1 MMTDDKQTTGAGRRT
16 FLKTMG
22 AAAVVAGT
30 TPISAFAQQ
39 PTARPRLGVDAF
51 SLGAQ
56 NWTPFQTLEWAA
68 KINVNMIHFSEVR
81 FLGSARWQEALA
93 PDNLKRIRD
102 KADELKI
109 DLEIG
114 MRSICPTAADFANTQ
129 RNDPTLGTADEQI
142 ARMLVAARAVRSP
155 IVRCVQGTAADRSG
169 PIEKHMAETV
179 RVLKANRARILDSGI
194 KLAIEN
200 HAGDMQGR
208 ELRKVIEDAGPDI
221 VGVCL
226 DSGNPFNANETPHV
240 TIEHLAPYTLTSHM
254 RDSYVFLSPQ
264 GIASRWTRSGDGN
277 MGMEDYIKKY
287 IQKCPGKPVSLEIIV
302 SANFRTF
309 NYRDPAAWA
318 LFPNTPAH
326 EFAQL
331 LALAEKGVP
340 VELPPPGQGR
350 GGGTAPAG
358 GGRGAGAPA
367 GAPSAPNV
375 AGGPPAGAAATP
387 QGAAGAPAAGA
398 GGGRGAPNPEAQ
410 ARNLADVEASVRWTQ
425 AVLAR
430 L

>member
-1 MMTDDKQTTGAGRRT
+1 MSNDREFSSTDRRT

-22 AAAVVAGT
+22 AAAVAMGSA
-30 TPISAFAQQ
+30 PASAFAQTT
-39 PTARPRLGVDAF
+39 PRPRMGVDAY

-68 KINVNMIHFSEVR
+68 KMNVGMVHFSEVR
-81 FLGSARWQEALA
+81 FLGSTRWQEALA
-93 PDNLKRIRD
+93 PDNLKRVRD

-114 MRSICPTAADFANTQ
+114 MRSICPTSADFGNTQ

-142 ARMLVAARAVRSP
+142 ARMLVAAKAVRSP
-155 IVRCVQGTAADRSG
+155 IVRCVQGTAADRTG

-179 RVLKANRARILDSGI
+179 RVLKANRSRILDSGV

-208 ELRKVIEDAGPDI
+208 ELRKIIEEAGPDI

-226 DSGNPFNANETPHV
+226 DSGNPLNANESPHV

-277 MGMEDYIKKY
+277 MGMEEYIKKY
-287 IQKCPGKPVSLEIIV
+287 IQKCPGKAVSLEIIV
-302 SANFRTF
+302 SANFRVF
-309 NYRDPAAWA
+309 NFRDPAAWA
-318 LFPNTPAH
+318 NFQSTPAS

-350 GGGTAPAG
+350 GGGGGAVGAPPAGAPPAGAAPVGAAPAG
-358 GGRGAGAPA
+358 GG
-367 GAPSAPNV
+367 
-375 AGGPPAGAAATP
+375 
-387 QGAAGAPAAGA
+387 
-398 GGGRGAPNPEAQ
+398 GGGRGGAPNPEAQ
-410 ARNLADVEASVRWTQ
+410 ARNLADVEASVKWTQ
-425 AVLAR
+425 GVLAR